1 MRDTSK
7 CGSRPGDSSP
17 SDPNCVKGGD
27 GSAGSGTRMLRNV
40 TVYAAIKCVAA
51 ESSGHGSVHG
61 STTWALHPVV
71 AEREDNG
78 SA

>member
-7 CGSRPGDSSP
+7 CGSRPGDSSQ
-17 SDPNCVKGGD
+17 SDPNCVKSGD

-51 ESSGHGSVHG
+51 ESNGHGSGRG
-61 STTWALHPVV
+61 STMWAPHAVV
-71 AEREDNG
+71 TE
-78 SA
+78 